1 MAIGIMNVLTANNI
15 KIPEDIS
22 VIGINDLA
30 FSQYTNPPLS
40 TIRIS
45 TEEMGEIGIET
56 LNQRITSPRI
66 DRRIILTTELIDRDS
81 TAKPRE

>member
-45 TEEMGEIGIET
+45 TEEMGEIGI
-56 LNQRITSPRI
+56 
-66 DRRIILTTELIDRDS
+66 
-81 TAKPRE
+81 

>member
-56 LNQRITSPRI
+56 LNQRITSPWI